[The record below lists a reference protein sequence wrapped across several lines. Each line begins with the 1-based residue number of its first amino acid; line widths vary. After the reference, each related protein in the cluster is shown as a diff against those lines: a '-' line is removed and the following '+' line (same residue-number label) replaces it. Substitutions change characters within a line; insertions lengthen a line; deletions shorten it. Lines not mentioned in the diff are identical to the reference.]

1 MNAQRYTIALTIIN
15 LLLLVVI
22 ATQTTR
28 AATTETLPVLRG
40 SALELVDASGIVR
53 AQFNVQDGEAIL
65 RLRDAKGDIRV
76 KLGAGASGSGLVLI
90 DEMTEPAIQ
99 LIARQAAK
107 TGDKTTSIT
116 LQGKDGKQTVLTP

>member
-40 SALELVDASGIVR
+40 RALELVDASGIVR
-53 AQFNVQDGEAIL
+53 AQFNVQNGEAIF

-76 KLGAGASGSGLVLI
+76 KLGASESGSGLVLI
-90 DEMTEPAIQ
+90 DEATEPAIQ
-99 LIARQAAK
+99 LIARQTAK
-107 TGDKTTSIT
+107 AGDKTTGIT